1 MTKLY
6 LHDLLAHNIR
16 WNWNFARAF
25 ANASC
30 TNAPVSIV
38 SSRFLILWAK
48 GEMQKWTEQLTKA
61 RKLFFPGRWVCRCQS
76 SKSGLIA
83 PNHLRKKNEKK
94 SQMAKKKT
102 PFIVTYHSLV
112 TREFWNQTYSYILSV
127 TETQGHN
134 PSFLS
139 KSPLGLTCIHHLE
152 RLSN

>member
-83 PNHLRKKNEKK
+83 PNHLRKKMKK
-94 SQMAKKKT
+94 NLKWQKKPLK
-102 PFIVTYHSLV
+102 IVTYHSLV

-127 TETQGHN
+127 TETPVHN

-139 KSPLGLTCIHHLE
+139 KSPLELTYIHHLE